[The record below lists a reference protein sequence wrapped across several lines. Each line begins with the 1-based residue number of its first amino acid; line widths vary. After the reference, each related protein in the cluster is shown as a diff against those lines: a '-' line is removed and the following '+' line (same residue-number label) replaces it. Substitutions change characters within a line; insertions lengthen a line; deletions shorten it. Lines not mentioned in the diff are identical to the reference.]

1 MATQPLTT
9 YLNDHLAGSVAAL
22 ELLEHLIERHAD
34 MPWAGSL
41 TELRGEIEEDQT
53 ALRDLLQRL
62 GEAESATKKTLGWL
76 SEKLGVARRTLSPGY
91 EPELAMLED
100 FEALAL
106 GIQGKLGL
114 WRALA
119 IVAPAPPAL
128 RGLDLGTPA
137 AARAE
142 SVRTC
147 GGAAP
152 RRGKSGSRGSVL
164 RHGRDRNEGG
174 PGLSRLNDSVDL
186 RPLPAVP
193 FPGVVVRTGDAVRI
207 RADATV
213 EDGPLP
219 RRIVGHR
226 VPPALTRR
234 GSRLCQFFPARAV
247 PCPEILED
255 LIASAAAVNNY
266 QTQTQGSW
274 LEEATK

>member
-22 ELLEHLIERHAD
+22 ELLEHLIGRHAD

-41 TELRGEIEEDQT
+41 TELRGEIEEDQNS
-53 ALRDLLQRL
+53 LRDLLQRL

-128 RGLDLGTPA
+128 RGLDLVQLQQR
-137 AARAE
+137 ARSQYERVEALRLD
-142 SVRTC
+142 VAKVVL
-147 GGAAP
+147 GGAS
-152 RRGKSGSRGSVL
+152 SGMA
-164 RHGRDRNEGG
+164 E
-174 PGLSRLNDSVDL
+174 
-186 RPLPAVP
+186 
-193 FPGVVVRTGDAVRI
+193 TG
-207 RADATV
+207 TK
-213 EDGPLP
+213 
-219 RRIVGHR
+219 VGQ
-226 VPPALTRR
+226 A
-234 GSRLCQFFPARAV
+234 
-247 PCPEILED
+247 
-255 LIASAAAVNNY
+255 
-266 QTQTQGSW
+266 
-274 LEEATK
+274 

>member
-41 TELRGEIEEDQT
+41 TELRGEIEQDQT
-53 ALRDLLQRL
+53 SLRDLLQRL

-100 FEALAL
+100 LEALAL

-119 IVAPAPPAL
+119 IVVARAARAAGSRP
-128 RGLDLGTPA
+128 RTPA
-137 AARAE
+137 ATRAE

-174 PGLSRLNDSVDL
+174 PGLSRLNDSGGSASTAG
-186 RPLPAVP
+186 RPLP
-193 FPGVVVRTGDAVRI
+193 RC
-207 RADATV
+207 
-213 EDGPLP
+213 
-219 RRIVGHR
+219 HR
-226 VPPALTRR
+226 KH
-234 GSRLCQFFPARAV
+234 G
-247 PCPEILED
+247 
-255 LIASAAAVNNY
+255 
-266 QTQTQGSW
+266 
-274 LEEATK
+274 